1 MQNTHPLSGSLKAA
15 PSNTPRY
22 RLTKLGE
29 QMARLPIDPKIAR
42 ILIGSEEARL
52 HGGNN
57 GGNNGGNIGD
67 RVRAVDSRP
76 ARAAAGSGGTLG
88 IAAADLLSAI
98 GMRCG

>member
-1 MQNTHPLSGSLKAA
+1 MMQNNSSQQLP
-15 PSNTPRY
+15 PPRY
-22 RLTKLGE
+22 RLTRLGE
-29 QMARLPIDPKIAR
+29 QMARLPIDP
-42 ILIGSEEARL
+42 
-52 HGGNN
+52 
-57 GGNNGGNIGD
+57 NIGD